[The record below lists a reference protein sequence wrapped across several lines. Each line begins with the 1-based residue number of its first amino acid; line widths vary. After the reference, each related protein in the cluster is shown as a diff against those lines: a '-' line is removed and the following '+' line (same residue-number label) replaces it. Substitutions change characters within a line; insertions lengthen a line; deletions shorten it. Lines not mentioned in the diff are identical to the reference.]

1 MRSVTRRD
9 LWISASLAF
18 IAGYVDAVGFIET
31 GGLFVSFMSGNSTRL
46 SVGVVDGMW
55 DEAALVGGVIALF
68 VVGVIVGGVVAELT
82 DSDRRTRKLAVLRTV
97 TGLLVVA
104 AVAAALEWTPL
115 AVVAMTLAM
124 GAENS
129 VFRRDGETTVALTY
143 MTGAL
148 VKIGQR
154 VAAAFF
160 GGPRWSWLPYLG
172 LWGGLMGG
180 AVLGALAHRFLGLHA
195 LWIAAG
201 LAAVMTVSVRLLLP
215 RSAPETTPS

>member
-1 MRSVTRRD
+1 
-9 LWISASLAF
+9 I
-18 IAGYVDAVGFIET
+18 
-31 GGLFVSFMSGNSTRL
+31 FVSFMSGNSTRL

-104 AVAAALEWTPL
+104 AVAAALEWTTL

-129 VFRRDGETTVALTY
+129 VFR
-143 MTGAL
+143 
-148 VKIGQR
+148 
-154 VAAAFF
+154 
-160 GGPRWSWLPYLG
+160 
-172 LWGGLMGG
+172 
-180 AVLGALAHRFLGLHA
+180 
-195 LWIAAG
+195 
-201 LAAVMTVSVRLLLP
+201 
-215 RSAPETTPS
+215 